1 MIAELLHPFLD
12 FTDPS
17 NEALVQL
24 ALYGDNDANRT
35 TLRLTLG
42 FIYETGRFGWDFGFS
57 YILAASY
64 IA

>member
-1 MIAELLHPFLD
+1 MVAELLHPFLD

-24 ALYGDNDANRT
+24 VLYGDNDANRT

-42 FIYETGRFGWDFGFS
+42 FIYETGRFG
-57 YILAASY
+57 
-64 IA
+64 